1 MLNKM
6 DKKWVFKE
14 LVKDDRDFVGLLAYA
29 MYKHKKHTLASTL
42 RDKGNTESIIVQRIQ
57 DFHDNA
63 LDSNSLKVYQEEA
76 KTYLNSLIAN
86 IEQEHK
92 VRFEKEKNRLETKLK
107 NDLKTQ
113 KKELIDNISKYKA
126 QDTGWPY
133 RVFVWILSGMPSA
146 VAAIIITLVVYA
158 GAMAMAGE
166 DQKREVI
173 SEMIQKFSGVSTNTK
188 K

>member
-1 MLNKM
+1 ML

-42 RDKGNTESIIVQRIQ
+42 RDKGNSEDVIIQRTQ

-63 LDSNSLKVYQEEA
+63 LDSNSLRVYQEEA

-92 VRFEKEKNRLETKLK
+92 TRFEKEKNTLEAKLK
-107 NDLKTQ
+107 ADLRKQ
-113 KKELIDNISKYKA
+113 KKELIDDISKYKA
-126 QDTGWPY
+126 QDTNWPY
-133 RVFVWILSGMPSA
+133 RIFVWILSGMPSA

-166 DQKREVI
+166 DQKKEVI
-173 SEMIQKFSGVSTNTK
+173 SEMVQKLSGVSTSIK
-188 K
+188 E